1 LRHELRLTPAGLPD
15 CSTGSSD
22 HSVSNHQRDDRGS
35 PGCQR
40 ICARSDRLRHSLEG
54 SPVHADRIEFT
65 TAPHSGTCVTDWSF
79 SLRCSPPRIT
89 ATQLRLNTPR
99 LFAAG
104 ERTLTA
110 PTQHHLRR
118 TTADR
123 PGPQQ
128 HSRWKG
134 SGMLQTTSAER
145 RAAGGDRPRR
155 WESHDPP
162 LARNSPPQPHLRGRL
177 FFCHPRNR
185 VTAFT
190 RDWLRPSPPRTSIA
204 PVQRS
209 AEDRVR
215 IGLH

>member
-1 LRHELRLTPAGLPD
+1 LRREHRLTPAGLPD
-15 CSTGSSD
+15 SSARSSD
-22 HSVSNHQRDDRGS
+22 HSVSSHQRDDRGS

-40 ICARSDRLRHSLEG
+40 ICPRLDRLRHSVEG

-65 TAPHSGTCVTDWSF
+65 TAPASGTCVTDWSF

-123 PGPQQ
+123 PGPQRLIRCKD
-128 HSRWKG
+128 SRILRTP
-134 SGMLQTTSAER
+134 STER
-145 RAAGGDRPRR
+145 RAAGGDRTRSGGSVKMRSPTRL
-155 WESHDPP
+155 WMESEM
-162 LARNSPPQPHLRGRL
+162 
-177 FFCHPRNR
+177 R
-185 VTAFT
+185 VYIPFIAST
-190 RDWLRPSPPRTSIA
+190 RDNISALPLSFSDLQITPTNHLTPPARAPCSPT
-204 PVQRS
+204 
-209 AEDRVR
+209 
-215 IGLH
+215 

>member
-1 LRHELRLTPAGLPD
+1 LRHEHRLTPAGLPD
-15 CSTGSSD
+15 SSARSSD
-22 HSVSNHQRDDRGS
+22 HSVSSHQRDDRGS

-40 ICARSDRLRHSLEG
+40 ICPRLDRLRHSVEG

-65 TAPHSGTCVTDWSF
+65 TAPASGTCVTDWSF

-128 HSRWKG
+128 HSCRKG
-134 SGMLQTTSAER
+134 SGMFQTNSTER
-145 RAAGGDRPRR
+145 RAAGGDRPRSGGSVKQLSR
-155 WESHDPP
+155 WGDGRCARFFTKWLLSRLMPRWVGLPGVPAAIGRPP
-162 LARNSPPQPHLRGRL
+162 
-177 FFCHPRNR
+177 CHSLPISNH
-185 VTAFT
+185 
-190 RDWLRPSPPRTSIA
+190 
-204 PVQRS
+204 
-209 AEDRVR
+209 
-215 IGLH
+215 G

>member
-1 LRHELRLTPAGLPD
+1 LRREHRLTPAGLPD
-15 CSTGSSD
+15 SSARSSD
-22 HSVSNHQRDDRGS
+22 HSVSSHQRDDRGS

-40 ICARSDRLRHSLEG
+40 ICPRLDRLRHSVEG

-65 TAPHSGTCVTDWSF
+65 TAPASGTCVTDWSF

-128 HSRWKG
+128 HSWWKG
-134 SGMLQTTSAER
+134 SGMLQTTSTER
-145 RAAGGDRPRR
+145 RAAGGDRPRSGGSVKR
-155 WESHDPP
+155 RPKLQIPIFKSQRNPKLKTP
-162 LARNSPPQPHLRGRL
+162 NRGGKLPSAAGVLAL
-177 FFCHPRNR
+177 
-185 VTAFT
+185 
-190 RDWLRPSPPRTSIA
+190 
-204 PVQRS
+204 
-209 AEDRVR
+209 R
-215 IGLH
+215 IGASLELGAWNLELGI